1 MIRLR
6 TPWLTLTFVA
16 AMATNA
22 LSSQGVS
29 ARALER
35 AVDENARAAGVD
47 SGWVATHKERA
58 RALEADGADADAYLA
73 KLSEGLAK
81 RVPEERLGKVLSQY
95 AQALRDAHRLAVEQ
109 RMASRAN
116 ELTAAQLLMAGA
128 SEGQVRELM
137 RAGRGQDDASRRFQ
151 AAALGAVALR
161 AGGADWKAATRFQ
174 ATLAARKDLSS
185 GDIEDV
191 NTAVASAV
199 ADKLVAP
206 SSLETLAERELMTP
220 ERARAFVSGIRAAD
234 GRADKK
240 GRINEAGFDER
251 ADAVKAGKRGKKG
264 KPGADAAGD
273 ADHDDGDDEPKPKPD
288 KGKGSSRPE
297 KD

>member
-6 TPWLTLTFVA
+6 TPWLTLTLVA
-16 AMATNA
+16 GIATNA
-22 LSSQGVS
+22 LSSQDVS
-29 ARALER
+29 NRALER
-35 AVDENARAAGVD
+35 AVDENARTAGVD
-47 SGWVATHKERA
+47 SAWVAKHKERA
-58 RALEADGADADAYLA
+58 RALDADGADADAYLA

-95 AQALRDAHRLAVEQ
+95 AQALRDAHHLAAEQ
-109 RMASRAN
+109 RMASRSN

-128 SEGQVRELM
+128 SEDQVRELM

-161 AGGADWKAATRFQ
+161 GGGADWKAATRFQ
-174 ATLAARKDLSS
+174 ATLAGRKDLSS

-191 NTAVASAV
+191 NTAVAAAV

-206 SSLETLAERELMTP
+206 ADLETLAERELKTP
-220 ERARAFVSGIRAAD
+220 ERARAFVSGIRATE

-240 GRINEAGFDER
+240 GRVKAAEDDER

-264 KPGADAAGD
+264 KGGD
-273 ADHDDGDDEPKPKPD
+273 DSGGDSDDDSDEPKSKPN
-288 KGKGSSRPE
+288 KGNRPSRPE